1 MRTQYACVRIYVIVF
16 NVFQTLFVCLSLVWV
31 PESRV
36 NRGSGFLGGG
46 EVYSGE
52 SSGGGVRKGVVW
64 RSLGLFSQRCSV

>member
-16 NVFQTLFVCLSLVWV
+16 NVFQTLFVCLSLVRV

-46 EVYSGE
+46 EVYSG
-52 SSGGGVRKGVVW
+52 GGVRKGVVW
-64 RSLGLFSQRCSV
+64 RSLGLFGQRCSV